1 MFGFACNLSH
11 MSKLKDRRGAHFV
24 TTGATCGAPAFTP
37 GVQLGSC
44 CSICVMFYGSL
55 FVLLP
60 FFLLAIMY
68 CPPFFFW
75 PSCIVRPFS
84 FGHHVLSALL
94 RFTVSDRHLCIFT
107 LSCDDLMYINL
118 NYIIVPGTIRIMG
131 VQYTCKCA
139 THKNRM
145 IITCFLLHM

>member
-1 MFGFACNLSH
+1 
-11 MSKLKDRRGAHFV
+11 
-24 TTGATCGAPAFTP
+24 
-37 GVQLGSC
+37 
-44 CSICVMFYGSL
+44 MFYGSL

-60 FFLLAIMY
+60 FFLLAIVLSALLLLAIMYCPPFFFWPSCIVRHFSFGHHVLSALLLLAIMY

-118 NYIIVPGTIRIMG
+118 NNIIVPGTIRIMG
-131 VQYTCKCA
+131 V
-139 THKNRM
+139 
-145 IITCFLLHM
+145 